1 MKKVAAR
8 GARAK
13 VIDLAKPAKPS
24 IPGKLVKALPVAS
37 DGMAELPFEVE
48 ELNRE
53 LVAFLATPF
62 DIPGD
67 NSKSGNRLGALNWG
81 VYAFFDYDG
90 EPIYVGQTKENVG
103 TRIRRHL
110 TGRRTDAVAKNI
122 LDPYEVCVV
131 RVYPL
136 PQFQLVK
143 ASDKA
148 AIEHLNA
155 LEYIV
160 FHELLEKSKFNAVL
174 NEKMPSAPKCQIIV
188 PEPIEGRVASAAV
201 TALRDHPDTR
211 IARRAQT
218 LAALA
223 KGISERKVGPGIR
236 QTLLT
241 QAKRLQWLAERR
253 LGQAPDVKDDESDE
267 S

>member
-1 MKKVAAR
+1 MTRKEAASKR
-8 GARAK
+8 R
-13 VIDLAKPAKPS
+13 AKPAKAFPA
-24 IPGKLVKALPVAS
+24 VNDATAQ
-37 DGMAELPFEVE
+37 LPFEVE

-53 LVAFLATPF
+53 LAAFLATPF
-62 DIPGD
+62 EVPGA
-67 NSKSGNRLGALNWG
+67 KSPRGNKLGSLNWG

-90 EPIYVGQTKENVG
+90 EPIYVGQTKEKIG

-122 LDPYEVCVV
+122 LDPYEVCKV

-136 PQFQLVK
+136 PQFQAVK
-143 ASDKA
+143 KSDRS

-160 FHELLEKSKFNAVL
+160 FNELIEKSEFKAVL
-174 NEKMPSAPKCQIIV
+174 NEKMPTKPKCLVEV
-188 PEPIEGRVASAAV
+188 PTPIEREVASV
-201 TALRDHPDTR
+201 DVKKLRDHPDTR

-223 KGISERKVGPGIR
+223 KGISERKVGLGIR
-236 QTLLT
+236 STLLT

-253 LGQAPDVKDDESDE
+253 LEQAPDIEEDDGE
-267 S
+267 

>member
-1 MKKVAAR
+1 MKQKATGAEAR
-8 GARAK
+8 T
-13 VIDLAKPAKPS
+13 KPAK
-24 IPGKLVKALPVAS
+24 ALPAVS
-37 DGMAELPFEVE
+37 DATVLLPFEVE

-62 DIPGD
+62 EVPGA
-67 NSKSGNRLGALNWG
+67 KSSRGNRLGSLNWG

-90 EPIYVGQTKENVG
+90 EPIYVGQTKEKIG

-122 LDPYEVCVV
+122 LDPYEVCRV

-136 PQFQLVK
+136 PQFQKVK
-143 ASDKA
+143 ASDKT

-160 FHELLEKSKFNAVL
+160 FHELLEKSKFKAVL
-174 NEKMPSAPKCQIIV
+174 NEKMPPKPKRTVAV
-188 PEPIEGRVASAAV
+188 PTPIERQVASAAV
-201 TALRDHPDTR
+201 TSLRDHPDTR

-223 KGISERKVGPGIR
+223 KGISERKVGLGIR
-236 QTLLT
+236 RTLLT

-253 LGQAPDVKDDESDE
+253 LGHAPDVKEEDGEQSE
-267 S
+267 

>member
-1 MKKVAAR
+1 MTKKATATK
-8 GARAK
+8 GGTN
-13 VIDLAKPAKPS
+13 PA
-24 IPGKLVKALPVAS
+24 KALPEAS
-37 DGMAELPFEVE
+37 DATALLPFEVE

-62 DIPGD
+62 EVP
-67 NSKSGNRLGALNWG
+67 SAKSVRGNRLGSLNWG

-90 EPIYVGQTKENVG
+90 EPIYVGQTKEKIG

-110 TGRRTDAVAKNI
+110 TGRRTDAVGKNI
-122 LDPYEVCVV
+122 LDPYEVCKV

-136 PQFQLVK
+136 PQFQAVK
-143 ASDKA
+143 ASDKT

-160 FHELLEKSKFNAVL
+160 FNDLLEKSKFKAVL
-174 NEKMPSAPKCQIIV
+174 NEKMPAKPKRTVEV
-188 PEPIEGRVASAAV
+188 PTPIEREVASIDV
-201 TALRDHPDTR
+201 KKLRDHPDTR

-223 KGISERKVGPGIR
+223 KGISERKVGLGIR
-236 QTLLT
+236 STLLT

-253 LGQAPDVKDDESDE
+253 LGHAPDLEEDDSE
-267 S
+267 

>member
-1 MKKVAAR
+1 MSKTKKVVAVIKSAKAVKGLPTVSDAA
-8 GARAK
+8 
-13 VIDLAKPAKPS
+13 V
-24 IPGKLVKALPVAS
+24 
-37 DGMAELPFEVE
+37 ELPFEVE

-62 DIPGD
+62 EVPGT
-67 NSKSGNRLGALNWG
+67 KSMRGNRLGSLNWG

-90 EPIYVGQTKENVG
+90 EPIYVGQTKEKIG

-136 PQFQLVK
+136 PQFQAVK
-143 ASDKA
+143 ASDKD

-160 FHELLEKSKFNAVL
+160 FHELLEKSKFKAVL
-174 NEKMPSAPKCQIIV
+174 NEKMPSAPKRQVSV
-188 PEPIEGRVASAAV
+188 PIPIERRVASAAV
-201 TALRDHPDTR
+201 TSLRDHPDTR

-223 KGISERKVGPGIR
+223 KGISERKVGLGIR
-236 QTLLT
+236 RTLLT
-241 QAKRLQWLAERR
+241 QTKRLQWLAERR
-253 LGQAPDVKDDESDE
+253 LGQAPDVAEDEVDE
-267 S
+267 

>member
-1 MKKVAAR
+1 MRA
-8 GARAK
+8 ARAK
-13 VIDLAKPAKPS
+13 FSRAGKRNATADSSAALATDA
-24 IPGKLVKALPVAS
+24 I
-37 DGMAELPFEVE
+37 AELPFEVE

-53 LVAFLATPF
+53 LVAFLSTAFPVPGAKTPR
-62 DIPGD
+62 
-67 NSKSGNRLGALNWG
+67 GNRLGSLNWG

-90 EPIYVGQTKENVG
+90 EPIYVGQTKENIG

-122 LDPYEVCVV
+122 LDPYEVCIV

-136 PQFQLVK
+136 PQFQQKK

-148 AIEHLNA
+148 AIAHLNA
-155 LEYIV
+155 LEHAV
-160 FHELLEKSKFNAVL
+160 FYSLLDKSRFKAVL
-174 NEKMPSAPKCQIIV
+174 NEKIPTVPKQRVDIPAFV
-188 PEPIEGRVASAAV
+188 EGQVASERV
-201 TALRDHPDTR
+201 KALRDHPDVR

-223 KGISERKVGPGIR
+223 KGISERKVGTGIR
-236 QTLLT
+236 NTLLT

-253 LGQAPDVKDDESDE
+253 LIGAPDVAEDADD
-267 S
+267 

>member
-1 MKKVAAR
+1 MTSKK
-8 GARAK
+8 
-13 VIDLAKPAKPS
+13 PMEAKPS
-24 IPGKLVKALPVAS
+24 TSKTAAVSVGSPAKDAV
-37 DGMAELPFEVE
+37 AELPFEVE

-53 LVAFLATPF
+53 LVAFLSTAFPV
-62 DIPGD
+62 PGA
-67 NSKSGNRLGALNWG
+67 KTAKGNRLGSLNWG

-90 EPIYVGQTKENVG
+90 EPIYVGQTKEKIG

-122 LDPYEVCVV
+122 LDPYEVCKV

-136 PQFQLVK
+136 PQFQQRK

-148 AIEHLNA
+148 AIAHLNA
-155 LEYIV
+155 LEHAV
-160 FHELLEKSKFNAVL
+160 FHLLLNKSRFKAVL
-174 NEKMPSAPKCQIIV
+174 NEKMPPAPKQKVDIPDFV
-188 PEPIEGRVASAAV
+188 ERQVASAEV
-201 TALRDHPDTR
+201 MALRDHPDVR

-223 KGISERKVGPGIR
+223 KGISERKVGLGIR
-236 QTLLT
+236 RTLLT

-253 LGQAPDVKDDESDE
+253 LDQAPATEEEDSDE
-267 S
+267 

>member
-1 MKKVAAR
+1 MSTKIKTKPMAKKVSKAPTSSQKS
-8 GARAK
+8 AK
-13 VIDLAKPAKPS
+13 TTSPTKD
-24 IPGKLVKALPVAS
+24 GAS
-37 DGMAELPFEVE
+37 DLPFEVE
-48 ELNRE
+48 ELNKE
-53 LVAFLATPF
+53 LVAFLATSF
-62 DIPGD
+62 DVPGA
-67 NSKSGNRLGALNWG
+67 KSLRGKRLGSLNWG

-90 EPIYVGQTKENVG
+90 EPIYVGQTKEKIG

-136 PQFQLVK
+136 PQFQTVK
-143 ASDKA
+143 ASDVT

-155 LEYIV
+155 LDYIV
-160 FHELLEKSKFNAVL
+160 FHQLLEKSQFKAIL
-174 NEKMPSAPKCQIIV
+174 NEKMPPVPKRQVTV
-188 PEPIEGRVASAAV
+188 PEYVERRVASAAV
-201 TALRDHPDTR
+201 TSLRDHPDTR

-223 KGISERKVGPGIR
+223 KGISERKVGLGIR
-236 QTLLT
+236 STLLT

-253 LGQAPDVKDDESDE
+253 LGQAPDVADDEADE
-267 S
+267 